1 MSEIER
7 IQQEYARR
15 EKRFAD
21 SDLYSMFNAS
31 HLFAVQQ
38 RQRATLKILR
48 KMGIHSL
55 LDLKLLE
62 IGWGSGRILQEFLN
76 FGMPSRN
83 LYGLDLLM
91 NRLSQAHEQLPVS
104 QLVNAD
110 AQVIPFRSGSFDVV
124 TQYTALSSILDSVIR
139 ERVAAGM
146 LRILKP
152 GGFIIWYDFWLNPAN
167 PQTHGIR
174 PAEIRS
180 MFPGC
185 RLQFQK
191 ITLAPPLARRLVPI
205 SWAAAFF
212 LESLRIFNSH
222 YLVIISPENESNL

>member
-7 IQQEYARR
+7 IQQEYADR
-15 EKRFAD
+15 EKRFAG

-38 RQRATLKILR
+38 RQRATLKILQ
-48 KMGIHSL
+48 KMGINSL

-62 IGWGSGRILQEFLN
+62 IGSGRGRILQEFLN

-91 NRLSQAHEQLPVS
+91 NRLPQAHDLLPAS
-104 QLVNAD
+104 PLVNAD
-110 AQVIPFRSGSFDVV
+110 GQAIPFRSKSFDLV
-124 TQYTALSSILDSVIR
+124 TQYTALSSILDAVIR
-139 ERVAAGM
+139 ERVAAEM

-167 PQTHGIR
+167 SQTHGIR
-174 PAEIRS
+174 RAEIRS
-180 MFPGC
+180 MFPNC
-185 RLQFQK
+185 RFEFQK

-205 SWAAAFF
+205 SWGAALF

-222 YLVIISPENESNL
+222 YLVIIFPKRESNL

>member
-7 IQQEYARR
+7 IQQEYADR
-15 EKRFAD
+15 EKRFAG

-31 HLFAVQQ
+31 HLFAVQH

-48 KMGIHSL
+48 KMGMNSL

-62 IGWGSGRILQEFLN
+62 IGCGNGRILQEFLN
-76 FGMPSRN
+76 FGMLSRN

-91 NRLSQAHEQLPVS
+91 NRLSQAHDQLPVS

-110 AQVIPFRSGSFDVV
+110 GQTIPFRSRSFDLV
-124 TQYTALSSILDSVIR
+124 TQYTALSSILDGVIR
-139 ERVAAGM
+139 ERVAADM
-146 LRILKP
+146 LRVLKP

-167 PQTHGIR
+167 SQTHGITR
-174 PAEIRS
+174 TEIRS
-180 MFPGC
+180 LFPNC
-185 RLQFQK
+185 RLEFQK

-205 SWAAAFF
+205 SWGLALFF
-212 LESLRIFNSH
+212 ESLRIFNSH
-222 YLVIISPENESNL
+222 YLVIISPKNESNL

>member
-1 MSEIER
+1 MNEMER
-7 IQQEYARR
+7 IRQEYADR
-15 EKRFAD
+15 EKRFAG
-21 SDLYSMFNAS
+21 SDLYSLFNAS

-38 RQRATLKILR
+38 RQRVTLKTLR
-48 KMGIHSL
+48 KMGINDL

-62 IGWGSGRILQEFLN
+62 IGCGSGKILQEFLN

-91 NRLSQAHEQLPVS
+91 NRLSQAHDQSPVS

-110 AQVIPFRSGSFDVV
+110 GQVIPFRSDSFDLVI
-124 TQYTALSSILDSVIR
+124 QYTALSSILDAVTR
-139 ERVAAGM
+139 ERVAAEM

-167 PQTHGIR
+167 SQTHGIR
-174 PAEIRS
+174 RPEIRS
-180 MFPGC
+180 MFPNC
-185 RLQFQK
+185 RLEFQK

-205 SWAAAFF
+205 SWALAFF

-222 YLVIISPENESNL
+222 YLVIISPKNESNL

>member
-7 IQQEYARR
+7 IQQEYASR
-15 EKRFAD
+15 EKRFAG
-21 SDLYSMFNAS
+21 SDLYSMFNVS

-48 KMGIHSL
+48 KMGIHNL

-62 IGWGSGRILQEFLN
+62 IGCGSGRILQEFLN

-91 NRLSQAHEQLPVS
+91 NRLSQAYEQLPVS

-110 AQVIPFRSGSFDVV
+110 GQMIPFRSGSFDLV
-124 TQYTALSSILDSVIR
+124 TQYTALSSILDTVIR
-139 ERVAAGM
+139 KRVATDM
-146 LRILKP
+146 VRVLKP

-167 PQTHGIR
+167 VQTHGIR
-174 PAEIRS
+174 RAEIQS
-180 MFPGC
+180 MFPNC
-185 RLQFQK
+185 RLEFQK
-191 ITLAPPLARRLVPI
+191 ITLAPPVARRLVPI
-205 SWAAAFF
+205 SWGLAFF

-222 YLVIISPENESNL
+222 YLVIISPKNESNL